1 MSGLEPLPLPG
12 FISKY
17 FNITNL
23 ASVSLS
29 YKQFSQMKTVF
40 HIAKVINFFGNK
52 VTLWSLKL
60 QTIVGKYN
68 WCNCGCEH
76 SKHLLQPSQYT
87 HKEQNLPEFNLL
99 KALFILADVELIPP
113 QRPLSKE
120 TVITLS
126 SHNHNHYK

>member
-1 MSGLEPLPLPG
+1 MSNMSGLEPLPLPG

-52 VTLWSLKL
+52 VTL
-60 QTIVGKYN
+60 
-68 WCNCGCEH
+68 
-76 SKHLLQPSQYT
+76 
-87 HKEQNLPEFNLL
+87 
-99 KALFILADVELIPP
+99 
-113 QRPLSKE
+113 
-120 TVITLS
+120 
-126 SHNHNHYK
+126 